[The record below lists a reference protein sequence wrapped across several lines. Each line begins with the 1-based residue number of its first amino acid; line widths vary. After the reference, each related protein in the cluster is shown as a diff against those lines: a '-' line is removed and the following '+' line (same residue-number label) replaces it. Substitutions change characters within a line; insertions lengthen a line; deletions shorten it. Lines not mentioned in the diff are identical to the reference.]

1 MWSLLPEAL
10 MARIGTS
17 LAFAWREL
25 MAGLLYF
32 LVAGI

>member
-1 MWSLLPEAL
+1 

-17 LAFAWREL
+17 LAFAWREREL